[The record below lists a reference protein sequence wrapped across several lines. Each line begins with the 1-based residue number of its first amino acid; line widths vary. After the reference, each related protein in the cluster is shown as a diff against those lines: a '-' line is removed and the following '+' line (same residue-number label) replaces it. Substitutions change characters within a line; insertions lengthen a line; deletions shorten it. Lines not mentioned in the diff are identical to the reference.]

1 MVSDFLLRKLS
12 TQKSSWL
19 SQNKL
24 LSVLKKLL
32 TVLFK
37 NNLGVKVIMNEAD
50 LSDIQ
55 AEITGPVGTPY
66 ENGLY
71 RCKLTV

>member
-1 MVSDFLLRKLS
+1 MIIAKQLAECS
-12 TQKSSWL
+12 
-19 SQNKL
+19 
-24 LSVLKKLL
+24 KKAPDC
-32 TVLFK
+32 TICY
-37 NNLGVKVIMNEAD
+37 NLGVKVIMNEAD

-71 RCKLTV
+71 RCKLTVEPDFPNNPPKGNR